1 MKGRVKRVRIEPQP
15 PGAYSQPHLFKR
27 RVVAIFLE
35 AHLAAISIGQDWI
48 DVRGVLEKQRG
59 RLSLAQIYDELTP
72 LVALKEQP
80 EIVERLRGLV
90 EKVAATP

>member
-1 MKGRVKRVRIEPQP
+1 
-15 PGAYSQPHLFKR
+15 
-27 RVVAIFLE
+27 VVHKCFA
-35 AHLAAISIGQDWI
+35 SRDQDWI

-59 RLSLAQIYDELTP
+59 KLSLAQIYGELTP

-80 EIVERLRGLV
+80 EIVERLRGLL